1 MEIKINNGKFY
12 ALEAGAEKFVTDS
25 EQEAI
30 SKFKELFKSGKLTVE
45 MEEVKVW
52 EVDTEAKGKDGKK
65 SWQISQVPWVRVMK
79 GVMGA

>member
-30 SKFKELFKSGKLTVE
+30 GKFKELFKSGKLTVD

-52 EVDTEAKGKDGKK
+52 KWTPKPKARMARRAGRLARCPG
-65 SWQISQVPWVRVMK
+65 SGS
-79 GVMGA
+79 